1 MVCMSVVSL
10 QIVSDDLIRLGDK
23 RHVMTYV
30 IGAGKTFNMVLSHPD
45 DGSGWDTTEEETI
58 ANMRKEFEGWDPV

>member
-1 MVCMSVVSL
+1 MSVVSL
-10 QIVSDDLIRLGDK
+10 QIVSDDDFIRLGDK

-30 IGAGKTFNMVLSHPD
+30 VGAGKSFNMVLSHPD

>member
-1 MVCMSVVSL
+1 MSVVSL
-10 QIVSDDLIRLGDK
+10 QIVSDDFIRLGDK